1 MEPTLR
7 LIDTADWITLVLLT
21 SIFFVVI
28 GKSFFYNRFIN
39 FIILPFNN
47 KYVIMYNKK
56 DRLINWFHIFLT
68 LFQLFNFAL
77 FIYLARRILFQLDN
91 SAYPFIYVLI
101 LGMLALFLL
110 VKVVLQLF
118 NAFIFNITSTISE
131 LIFKKLTY
139 LNYSGIVM
147 FLANVILT
155 YALND
160 SKTVIYISITL
171 VLIINLIGWV
181 TVIRNHQF
189 YITSNIFYFILY
201 LCALEI
207 APFVIIGSYF
217 KD

>member
-7 LIDTADWITLVLLT
+7 LIDTADWITMVLLT
-21 SIFFVVI
+21 SLFFVVI
-28 GKSFFYNRFIN
+28 GKSFFYNRFMN

-47 KYVIMYNKK
+47 KYIIMFNKK

-68 LFQLFNFAL
+68 IFQLFNFAL
-77 FIYLARRILFQLDN
+77 FIYLARRIVFQLDN

-101 LGMLALFLL
+101 LGLLGLFLL
-110 VKVVLQLF
+110 IKVILQLL

-155 YALND
+155 YALKD
-160 SKTVIYISITL
+160 SKTVVYVSFG
-171 VLIINLIGWV
+171 LILLINLIGWV
-181 TVIRNHQF
+181 NVIRNHQF

-207 APFVIIGSYF
+207 APFVIIGSYL

>member
-21 SIFFVVI
+21 SVFFVVI
-28 GKSFFYNRFIN
+28 GKSFFYNRFMN

-56 DRLINWFHIFLT
+56 DRLVNWFHIFLT

-77 FIYLARRILFQLDN
+77 FVYLARRIVFQLDN

-101 LGMLALFLL
+101 LGLLGLFLL
-110 VKVVLQLF
+110 IKVILQLF

-147 FLANVILT
+147 FLANIILS
-155 YALND
+155 YALKD
-160 SKTVIYISITL
+160 SKTVIYVSISL
-171 VLIINLIGWV
+171 VFLINLIGWV
-181 TVIRNHQF
+181 TIIRNQQF

-201 LCALEI
+201 LCTLEI
-207 APFVIIGSYF
+207 APFVILGSYL

>member
-21 SIFFVVI
+21 SVFFVVI
-28 GKSFFYNRFIN
+28 GKSFFYNRFMN

-56 DRLINWFHIFLT
+56 DRLVNWFHIFLT

-77 FIYLARRILFQLDN
+77 FVY
-91 SAYPFIYVLI
+91 AYPFIYVLI
-101 LGMLALFLL
+101 LGLLGLFLL
-110 VKVVLQLF
+110 IKVILQLF

-147 FLANVILT
+147 FLANIILS
-155 YALND
+155 YALKD
-160 SKTVIYISITL
+160 SKTVIYVSISL
-171 VLIINLIGWV
+171 VFLINLIGWV
-181 TVIRNHQF
+181 TIIRNQQF

-201 LCALEI
+201 LCTLEI
-207 APFVIIGSYF
+207 APFVILGSYL

>member
-7 LIDTADWITLVLLT
+7 LIDTADWITMVLLT
-21 SIFFVVI
+21 SLFFVVI
-28 GKSFFYNRFIN
+28 GKSFFYNRFMN

-47 KYVIMYNKK
+47 KYIIMYNKK

-77 FIYLARRILFQLDN
+77 FVYLARRIVFQLDD

-101 LGMLALFLL
+101 LGLLGLFLL
-110 VKVVLQLF
+110 MKVILQLF

-155 YALND
+155 YALKD
-160 SKTVIYISITL
+160 SKTVVYVSFG
-171 VLIINLIGWV
+171 LIMLINLIGWV
-181 TVIRNHQF
+181 NLIRNHQF

-207 APFVIIGSYF
+207 APFVIIGSYL

>member
-1 MEPTLR
+1 M
-7 LIDTADWITLVLLT
+7 
-21 SIFFVVI
+21 
-28 GKSFFYNRFIN
+28 N

-56 DRLINWFHIFLT
+56 DRLVNWFHIFLT

-77 FIYLARRILFQLDN
+77 FVYLARRIVFQLDN

-101 LGMLALFLL
+101 LGLLGLFLL
-110 VKVVLQLF
+110 IKVILQLF

-147 FLANVILT
+147 FLANIILS
-155 YALND
+155 YALKD
-160 SKTVIYISITL
+160 SKTVIYVSISL
-171 VLIINLIGWV
+171 VFLINLIGWV
-181 TVIRNHQF
+181 TIIRNQQF

-201 LCALEI
+201 LCTLEI
-207 APFVIIGSYF
+207 APFVILGSYL

>member
-21 SIFFVVI
+21 SVFFVVI
-28 GKSFFYNRFIN
+28 GKSFFYNRFMN

-77 FIYLARRILFQLDN
+77 FVYLARRIVFQLDN

-101 LGMLALFLL
+101 LGLLGLFLL
-110 VKVVLQLF
+110 IKVLLQLF

-155 YALND
+155 YALKD
-160 SKTVIYISITL
+160 SKTVIYVSIAL
-171 VLIINLIGWV
+171 VLLINFIGWV